1 MQNIMHSSNIFYTM
15 FQQTLDSDMATVSEN
30 YLFFLWFDVKVYAS
44 LFVLT
49 ERKQKKDDDE
59 MMEGSC
65 LSSPPPLPLS
75 HFSPPSGVVC

>member
-1 MQNIMHSSNIFYTM
+1 MSLNMHSSEKFYTVFPSRLLTVKWLQ
-15 FQQTLDSDMATVSEN
+15 FQSCVFFF
-30 YLFFLWFDVKVYAS
+30 FFLSHVH

-75 HFSPPSGVVC
+75 HFSPPSGAVC

>member
-1 MQNIMHSSNIFYTM
+1 M
-15 FQQTLDSDMATVSEN
+15 FQQMFTNDVAIVSEIVFHG
-30 YLFFLWFDVKVYAS
+30 LMKVYAS
-44 LFVLT
+44 LSALT

-75 HFSPPSGVVC
+75 HFSPPSGAVC

>member
-1 MQNIMHSSNIFYTM
+1 M
-15 FQQTLDSDMATVSEN
+15 FQQMFTNNVAIVSEIVFHD
-30 YLFFLWFDVKVYAS
+30 LMKVYAS
-44 LFVLT
+44 LSALT

-75 HFSPPSGVVC
+75 HFSPPSGAVC

>member
-1 MQNIMHSSNIFYTM
+1 M
-15 FQQTLDSDMATVSEN
+15 FQQMFTNDVAIVSEIVFHD
-30 YLFFLWFDVKVYAS
+30 LMKVYAS
-44 LFVLT
+44 LSALT

-75 HFSPPSGVVC
+75 HFSPPSGAVC

>member
-1 MQNIMHSSNIFYTM
+1 M
-15 FQQTLDSDMATVSEN
+15 FQQTFNNDVAIVSEIVFHD
-30 YLFFLWFDVKVYAS
+30 LMKVYAS
-44 LFVLT
+44 LSALT

-75 HFSPPSGVVC
+75 HFSPPSGAVC